1 MDSSDNDSEDEYR
14 IQKMLKE
21 EGNNINR
28 KNKIG
33 AETKHRC
40 INWRDR
46 LDAYLSNNI
55 QDFNIF
61 FMWLVD

>member
-40 INWRDR
+40 IN
-46 LDAYLSNNI
+46 
-55 QDFNIF
+55 
-61 FMWLVD
+61 